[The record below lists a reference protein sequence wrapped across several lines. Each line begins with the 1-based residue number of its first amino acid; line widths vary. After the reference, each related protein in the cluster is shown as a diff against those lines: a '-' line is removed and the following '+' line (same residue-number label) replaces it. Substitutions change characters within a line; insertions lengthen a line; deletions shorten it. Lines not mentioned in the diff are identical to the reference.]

1 VIRLGVDATSVA
13 PGGKGIARV
22 QRGTVRALSELAR
35 HELVVFARHPDELP
49 EVEALPVTMRPTI
62 VWEQLGLARAF
73 RRHRLDA
80 LLTWTERLP
89 VVGGGP
95 FVVWLFEPPRHRI
108 ERNRRVRARRWQRGS
123 DLVTAALWTR
133 SLSRARLV
141 FTGSAETAE
150 AVRQAAPAAR
160 PLYPGLD
167 PSFRAE
173 GDGGRH
179 SHHSAYVLHLGSDDP
194 RDDTPTAA
202 EAARRAGA
210 RLVVAGEYRGPAIDA
225 ELVGRVSDEHLVDLY
240 RGASAFVDTSLYEGF
255 GYQVLEAM
263 ACGAPVVASNT
274 TSIPEVVGDAGLLCP
289 PRDVNAFADA
299 LRRVLSDDALAA
311 SLRARG
317 LARASEFTWERTA
330 RELADALD
338 EALA

>member
-1 VIRLGVDATSVA
+1 V
-13 PGGKGIARV
+13 
-22 QRGTVRALSELAR
+22 
-35 HELVVFARHPDELP
+35 
-49 EVEALPVTMRPTI
+49 
-62 VWEQLGLARAF
+62 F

-89 VVGGGP
+89 LVGGGP
-95 FVVWLFEPPRHRI
+95 FVVWLFEPPTHRI
-108 ERNRRVRARRWQRGS
+108 EQNRRVGAGRWQLGS
-123 DLVTAALWTR
+123 DLVTSALWKR
-133 SLSRARLV
+133 SLGRARLV

-150 AVRQAAPAAR
+150 AVREVAPVAR

-173 GDGGRH
+173 SDGGRH
-179 SHHSAYVLHLGSDDP
+179 SHHSDYVLHVGSDDP
-194 RDDTPTAA
+194 RDDTPTAV
-202 EAARRAGA
+202 EAARRAEA
-210 RLVVAGEYRGPAIDA
+210 RLVVAGDYRGTPMGA
-225 ELVGRVSDEHLVDLY
+225 ELVGRVSDERLVELY
-240 RGASAFVDTSLYEGF
+240 QGASAFLDTSLYEGF

-289 PRDVNAFADA
+289 PGDADAFADA
-299 LRRVLSDDALAA
+299 LRRVLNDDALAA

-317 LARASEFTWERTA
+317 LARAAEFTWERTA